1 MLALVRPKRV
11 RSMDTVLSVISA
23 KAGAQGVGG
32 FGAGV
37 GCSSR
42 TDSCA
47 PLLHSVLSDKLH
59 SNDNITRD
67 KRLQVVEEFLILVL
81 SVEDFTRSPGEAR
94 HLELVDRETLA
105 LNAVNN
111 LAHLSVAVGLDHG
124 KGSLSLLF
132 ELPASGNIA
141 VVDHFQDA

>member
-1 MLALVRPKRV
+1 
-11 RSMDTVLSVISA
+11 MDTVLSVISA
-23 KAGAQGVGG
+23 KAGAQRVGG
-32 FGAGV
+32 FGAGRFCAS
-37 GCSSR
+37 G

-67 KRLQVVEEFLILVL
+67 KRFQVGEEFLILVL
-81 SVEDFTRSPGEAR
+81 TVEDSGRLPGEAR
-94 HLELVDRETLA
+94 HLELVDRETRA

-124 KGSLSLLF
+124 KGSLSL
-132 ELPASGNIA
+132 
-141 VVDHFQDA
+141 

>member
-1 MLALVRPKRV
+1 
-11 RSMDTVLSVISA
+11 MDTVLSVIGA

-32 FGAGV
+32 FGAGSFCAS
-37 GCSSR
+37 G
-42 TDSCA
+42 TDSFA
-47 PLLHSVLSDKLH
+47 PLLHSILSDKLH

-67 KRLQVVEEFLILVL
+67 ERLQVGEEFLILVL
-81 SVEDFTRSPGEAR
+81 SVEAFGRLPGEAR
-94 HLELVDRETLA
+94 HLELVDRETLT

-132 ELPASGNIA
+132 ELPTSGNIA

>member
-1 MLALVRPKRV
+1 
-11 RSMDTVLSVISA
+11 MDTVLSVIGA

-32 FGAGV
+32 FGTGSFCASGA
-37 GCSSR
+37 
-42 TDSCA
+42 DSCA
-47 PLLHSVLSDKLH
+47 PLLHSILSDKLH
-59 SNDNITRD
+59 SNDNITCD
-67 KRLQVVEEFLILVL
+67 ERLQVGEEFLILVL
-81 SVEDFTRSPGEAR
+81 SVEAFGRLPGEAR
-94 HLELVDRETLA
+94 HLELVDRETLT

-132 ELPASGNIA
+132 ELPTSGNIA